1 MPGVPMWVNIASAG
15 KNKCEDFPVQIP
27 HFMMTYIPWSSI
39 EDSETE
45 TSLENVA
52 AHCLSHYSCS
62 YPSSTASSFLQCN
75 YYILLL
81 HFKHVKYI
89 TQDQRYLSIPFLRG
103 ICISFFALSRFDC
116 EWNQC
121 KMYGLFSCVK
131 FTSETATILFCK
143 TWLWLATT
151 TKEIQG
157 KGSVTGTSENAR
169 NVQKQGDVDRNT
181 WKNRAELR
189 SFWTFWIRKRTT

>member
-1 MPGVPMWVNIASAG
+1 MWRLSSSNPTLHDDIHITLEFDWRQWDWSQPRECGRTLPVPLLLFLSIFNSQQL
-15 KNKCEDFPVQIP
+15 PSVQ
-27 HFMMTYIPWSSI
+27 
-39 EDSETE
+39 
-45 TSLENVA
+45 L
-52 AHCLSHYSCS
+52 LYS
-62 YPSSTASSFLQCN
+62 SSTCQTCEIHNPRWKAS
-75 YYILLL
+75 
-81 HFKHVKYI
+81 
-89 TQDQRYLSIPFLRG
+89 LSIPFLRG

-131 FTSETATILFCK
+131 FTSEPATILFCK